1 MSFLDNL
8 NWRQATK
15 EFDTNKPVSKKNLN
29 QILNA
34 IRMAP
39 TSYGLQPFHI
49 YIIKNSTIKEKI
61 KDQISSQKQIN
72 TCSHL
77 IVFCAINNLRKIYQ
91 RVDDYAELIK
101 LRDKTS
107 YLKLQ
112 STKLARKKSLKNKT
126 AVDFEAWTTRQCY
139 IALGFAMAAAAE
151 LKIDSCPMEGYDK
164 KALDK
169 IIHLPSYLQSVVLL
183 PIGYRQKGPKKR
195 KIRFSKQE
203 LFSNL

>member
-1 MSFLDNL
+1 MSFLDEL

-15 EFDTNKPVSKKNLN
+15 EFDTNKPVSTKNLN

-49 YIIKNSTIKEKI
+49 YVIKNLALRKKI
-61 KDQISSQKQIN
+61 KPKANFQKQID

-77 IVFCAINNLRKIYQ
+77 IVFCAINSRKKIYQ
-91 RVDDYAELIK
+91 RVDDYTQLIK
-101 LRDKTS
+101 LRDKTAD
-107 YLKLQ
+107 LKLQ
-112 STKLARKKSLKNKT
+112 AIKLARKKSLQNKT
-126 AVDFEAWTTRQCY
+126 PADFEAWATRQCY
-139 IALGFAMAAAAE
+139 IALGFALAGAAE

-183 PIGYRQKGPKKR
+183 AIGYRQKHPKKR

-203 LFSNL
+203 LFSTL